1 VLIHPNPFSDRSG
14 MIGRCRGRGVPRVL
28 SAPSSCGVANSG
40 VKAQLLYQRCARHLF
55 TAVPSP
61 KLRLPHDSDVFA
73 CRIRLL
79 QELERNPAL
88 IGLDLCQSGI
98 GGTGVASIAVALG
111 SNSLYLAQPNTN
123 LTYLNIQVIRA
134 MILQS

>member
-1 VLIHPNPFSDRSG
+1 
-14 MIGRCRGRGVPRVL
+14 
-28 SAPSSCGVANSG
+28 
-40 VKAQLLYQRCARHLF
+40 
-55 TAVPSP
+55 
-61 KLRLPHDSDVFA
+61 
-73 CRIRLL
+73 LL

-123 LTYLNIQVIRA
+123 LTYLNLQV
-134 MILQS
+134 L